1 MNTIKEI
8 LDFTETFAPLDS
20 AMDFDN
26 AGLLIGNKN
35 TSVSKVIVCLDI
47 TKQVVNEAK
56 EKNAQLIISH
66 HPVIFNGLKHISQND
81 IPYMLIENNI
91 SALCLHTNLDLST
104 EFGVNTCLA
113 NALKL
118 ENIQYFMDRDK
129 EICLALG
136 ELKKPLSE
144 FEFAGFVKEKLYCKG
159 LRYTQLNKKIKK
171 AAVSSGAGGSEIY
184 FAKSKGADILVTGEI
199 KHNQILDANNME
211 LSIIDAGHFK
221 TENVVILPL
230 VKKLSEKFSET
241 VFEASCTCSD
251 FINYL

>member
-8 LDFTETFAPLDS
+8 LDFTETFAPLNT

-26 AGLLIGNKN
+26 AGLLIGNEN

-47 TKQVVNEAK
+47 TKQVVEEAS

-81 IPYMLIENNI
+81 IPYLLIQNSL

-113 NALKL
+113 NALELK
-118 ENIQYFMDRDK
+118 NIQYFMNKDK

-144 FEFAGFVKEKLYCKG
+144 VDFANLVKDKLKCKG
-159 LRYTQLNKKIKK
+159 LRYTELKKTVKNV
-171 AAVSSGAGGSEIY
+171 AVSSGAGGSEIY
-184 FAKSKGADILVTGEI
+184 FAKSKGADVLVTGEI
-199 KHNQILDANNME
+199 KHNQILDANNMD
-211 LSIIDAGHFK
+211 LSIVDAGHFK
-221 TENVVILPL
+221 TEDVVISPL
-230 VKKLSEKFSET
+230 VKKLSEKFPET
-241 VFEASCTCSD
+241 DFEVSDTCSD